1 MKIAMIT
8 PEFLSWG
15 GIGSY
20 TMQLAKHLPPEFEMH
35 LICLG
40 GNECSCNIDVHSLG
54 ESKDTFFCN
63 GQFQYR
69 LWRSFRKLQD
79 ENKFDLIHANHAQM
93 PDILMKL
100 WHNNMPSITTVHST
114 IGSQRLGT
122 KNSAAPVER
131 LEKSERMTYAL
142 FPILSATEKFYLK
155 RSPNLIFVSEYIRA
169 WCVDRVGVGI
179 GAEVIP
185 NGIDTN
191 VFSHQEYDKAIEH
204 FPQLDGIE
212 NIVLFSGR
220 MIALKGIETAI
231 LAKKELDEKTCFVF
245 AGNGDASK
253 WISYAHSIG
262 LSDKD
267 CLFLGPVSYEEMPYL
282 YSLAS
287 AFILPSFSESFP
299 LTILEAMSC
308 GVPVIA
314 SDIGGVPEI
323 VQNEK
328 DAILINAGDSK
339 ELSNAISRILIDNN
353 FVNNIK
359 INARNKILDK
369 FNVET
374 MAKNT
379 ANAYIKAIEGS
390 K

>member
-20 TMQLAKHLPPEFEMH
+20 TMQLAKHLPSEFEMH
-35 LICLG
+35 LICLNG
-40 GNECSCNIDVHSLG
+40 DAGSCDIDVHSLG

-63 GQFQYR
+63 GQFQYK
-69 LWRSFRKLQD
+69 LWRSFKKLQD
-79 ENKFDLIHANHAQM
+79 ENKFDLVHANHAQM

-100 WHNNMPSITTVHST
+100 SHSDVPSITTVHST

-142 FPILSATEKFYLK
+142 FPLLSATEKFYLK

-169 WCVDRVGVGI
+169 WCVDRIGVGI
-179 GAEVIP
+179 GSAVIP

-191 VFSHQEYDKAIEH
+191 VFSHRSYSEAISH
-204 FPQLDGIE
+204 FPQLEGIE
-212 NIVLFSGR
+212 NIILFSGR

-231 LAKKELDEKTCFVF
+231 LAKKELADNACFVF
-245 AGNGDASK
+245 AGNGDSSK
-253 WISYAHSIG
+253 WLSYAHSIG
-262 LSDKD
+262 LDDKD
-267 CLFLGPVSYEEMPYL
+267 CIFLGPVNYEEMPYL

-314 SDIGGVPEI
+314 SNVGGVPEI

-328 DAILINAGDSK
+328 DAILINAGDSG
-339 ELSNAISRILIDNN
+339 ELSQAISRVLINDNL
-353 FVNNIK
+353 VNSIK

-379 ANAYIKAIEGS
+379 ATAYIKAIEES
-390 K
+390 E

>member
-1 MKIAMIT
+1 MKIAMVT

-20 TMQLAKHLPPEFEMH
+20 TMQLAKHLPDEFEMH
-35 LICLG
+35 LICLNG
-40 GNECSCNIDVHSLG
+40 SDCLCDIDVHSLG

-69 LWRSFRKLQD
+69 LWRSFKKLQN
-79 ENKFDLIHANHAQM
+79 ENKFDIIHANHAQM

-100 WHNNMPSITTVHST
+100 NRNGVPSITTVHST

-142 FPILSATEKFYLK
+142 YPLLSATEKFYLK
-155 RSPNLIFVSEYIRA
+155 RSPNLIFVSEYIRD
-169 WCVDRVGVGI
+169 WCIDKIGVGTDSN
-179 GAEVIP
+179 VIP
-185 NGIDTN
+185 NGIDAD
-191 VFSHQEYDKAIEH
+191 VFSHKEYSEAIQH
-204 FPQLDGIE
+204 FPRLDGIE

-231 LAKKELDEKTCFVF
+231 LAKKNLDDKACFVF
-245 AGNGDASK
+245 AGNGDASR
-253 WISYAHSIG
+253 WISYAHTIG
-262 LSDKD
+262 LDD
-267 CLFLGPVSYEEMPYL
+267 NECIFLGPVAYQEMPYL

-314 SDIGGVPEI
+314 SNVGGVPEI

-328 DAILINAGDSK
+328 DAMLINAGDSQ
-339 ELSNAISRILIDNN
+339 ELAKAVSRILVNDN
-353 FVNNIK
+353 FVNDIK
-359 INARNKILDK
+359 INSRNKILDK

-374 MAKNT
+374 MARNT
-379 ANAYIKAIEGS
+379 ANAYIKAIGES

>member
-1 MKIAMIT
+1 
-8 PEFLSWG
+8 
-15 GIGSY
+15 
-20 TMQLAKHLPPEFEMH
+20 
-35 LICLG
+35 
-40 GNECSCNIDVHSLG
+40 
-54 ESKDTFFCN
+54 
-63 GQFQYR
+63 
-69 LWRSFRKLQD
+69 
-79 ENKFDLIHANHAQM
+79 
-93 PDILMKL
+93 
-100 WHNNMPSITTVHST
+100 
-114 IGSQRLGT
+114 
-122 KNSAAPVER
+122 
-131 LEKSERMTYAL
+131 
-142 FPILSATEKFYLK
+142 
-155 RSPNLIFVSEYIRA
+155 
-169 WCVDRVGVGI
+169 
-179 GAEVIP
+179 
-185 NGIDTN
+185 
-191 VFSHQEYDKAIEH
+191 
-204 FPQLDGIE
+204 
-212 NIVLFSGR
+212 
-220 MIALKGIETAI
+220 
-231 LAKKELDEKTCFVF
+231 
-245 AGNGDASK
+245 
-253 WISYAHSIG
+253 
-262 LSDKD
+262 
-267 CLFLGPVSYEEMPYL
+267 MPYL

-339 ELSNAISRILIDNN
+339 ELSNAISRILIDDN

>member
-35 LICLG
+35 LICLN
-40 GNECSCNIDVHSLG
+40 GNTSSCDIDVHSLG

-63 GQFQYR
+63 GQFQYK
-69 LWRSFRKLQD
+69 LWRSFKKLQD
-79 ENKFDLIHANHAQM
+79 ENKFDLVHANHAQM

-100 WHNNMPSITTVHST
+100 SRNNVPSITTVHST

-142 FPILSATEKFYLK
+142 FPLLSATEKFYLK

-169 WCVDRVGVGI
+169 WCVDRIGI
-179 GAEVIP
+179 GIGSEVIP

-191 VFSHQEYDKAIEH
+191 IFSHRDYSEAIRH

-212 NIVLFSGR
+212 NIILFSGR

-231 LAKKELDEKTCFVF
+231 LAKRELDDRTCFVF
-245 AGNGDASK
+245 AGSGDSSK
-253 WISYAHSIG
+253 WLSYAHSIG
-262 LSDKD
+262 LDDKG
-267 CLFLGPVSYEEMPYL
+267 CVFLGPVNYEEMPYL

-299 LTILEAMSC
+299 LTVLEAMSC

-314 SDIGGVPEI
+314 SNVGGVPEI

-328 DAILINAGDSK
+328 DAILINSGDSG
-339 ELSNAISRILIDNN
+339 ELSRAISRVLINDNL
-353 FVNNIK
+353 VNSIK
-359 INARNKILDK
+359 INARNKVLDK

-379 ANAYIKAIEGS
+379 ANAYIKVIEES
-390 K
+390 E